1 LTDHHRF
8 QWWAARRVVL
18 SRRGEYEAAQQKSL
32 TSDLIQVT
40 SSAGKPL
47 VKLEVLLQPDDL
59 RAMVFEK

>member
-8 QWWAARRVVL
+8 QWWAARGAVL
-18 SRRGEYEAAQQKSL
+18 SRRGEYDAAQQKSL

-40 SSAGKPL
+40 SSAGEPF

-59 RAMVFEK
+59 CAMVFEK